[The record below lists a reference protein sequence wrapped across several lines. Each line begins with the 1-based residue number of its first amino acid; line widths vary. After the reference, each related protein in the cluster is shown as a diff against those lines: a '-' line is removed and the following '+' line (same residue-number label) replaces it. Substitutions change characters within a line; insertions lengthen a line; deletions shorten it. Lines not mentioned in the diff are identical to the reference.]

1 MAHQRG
7 WGRALEPAGRR
18 LQSSRVQG
26 DVRGE
31 PELARRC
38 RKLTRSRRQGEAGW
52 QGWAGEV
59 LGEGREEEGRLEQ
72 QDSVTD
78 WAEWWQR
85 GFESSGAGGAVCQ
98 ASEVGRE

>member
-1 MAHQRG
+1 MAQQRG

-38 RKLTRSRRQGEAGW
+38 RKLTRTRRQGEAGR
-52 QGWAGEV
+52 QGRAGEV
-59 LGEGREEEGRLEQ
+59 LGEGRPEQ
-72 QDSVTD
+72 QD
-78 WAEWWQR
+78 
-85 GFESSGAGGAVCQ
+85 
-98 ASEVGRE
+98 